1 MDKAIAMGCPNC
13 GAGLEITSDLDTF
26 ACAYCGSTIKV
37 TRHGGTVSLKQFE
50 QAINGIKTSTD
61 RIAAELALKRLE
73 GELGEVASGIIA
85 AEFELEKAPYELMPV
100 KSFDYSFPLK
110 INGERNWSAAPR
122 HELFALIMWATI
134 AIVIGF
140 LGSFA
145 VSVIVLAASWGA
157 ILASRA
163 SRIRELEEDNA
174 MNMNRQKS
182 IDSRLADLRDRETAL
197 NRKIQRERSIVDRE
211 CL

>member
-13 GAGLEITSDLDTF
+13 GASLEITSDLETF

-37 TRHGGTVSLKQFE
+37 TRHGGTVSLNQIE

-73 GELGEVASGIIA
+73 GELGEVTSEIIA
-85 AEFELEKAPYELMPV
+85 SEFDLEKAPYDLMPV

-110 INGERNWSAAPR
+110 INGQRNWSAAPR
-122 HELFALIMWATI
+122 HELFALIIWATI
-134 AIVIGF
+134 AIVIGI
-140 LGSFA
+140 LASFA

-163 SRIRELEEDNA
+163 SRIQEIEENNA
-174 MNMNRQKS
+174 MIINRQKS
-182 IDSRLADLRDRETAL
+182 INSRLVDLRDRETVL
-197 NRKIQRERSIVDRE
+197 NRKIQRERSIVERS
-211 CL
+211 

>member
-13 GAGLEITSDLDTF
+13 GASLEITSDLETF

-37 TRHGGTVSLKQFE
+37 TRHGGTVSLNQIE

-73 GELGEVASGIIA
+73 GELGEVTSEIVA
-85 AEFELEKAPYELMPV
+85 AEFDLAKAPYDLMPV

-110 INGERNWSAAPR
+110 INGQRNWSAAPR
-122 HELFALIMWATI
+122 HELFALIIWATI
-134 AIVIGF
+134 SIVIGI
-140 LGSFA
+140 LASFA
-145 VSVIVLAASWGA
+145 ASVIVLAASWGA

-163 SRIRELEEDNA
+163 SRIREIEENNA
-174 MNMNRQKS
+174 MIMNRQKIIS
-182 IDSRLADLRDRETAL
+182 FRLADLRDRETVL
-197 NRKIQRERSIVDRE
+197 NRNLQRERSIVERP
-211 CL
+211 